1 VPRPHTTMRKIRDVL
16 RLRLDD
22 QLSLRQVSLSL
33 AMPHTTVAD
42 YVRRARDAGLVSWPL
57 PEELSDD
64 DALETRLFGS
74 MEPAPRTR
82 AQPDFAKMKTE
93 LAKKAMTKALLW
105 VEYRE
110 EHPGGYEYSQFCQL
124 YRDWRKTLDVTM
136 RQDHKAG
143 EKLFVD
149 FPGLRIPI
157 YDARDLTVSFE
168 AELFVAVLGASS
180 YLYAEALRSQELVHW
195 CHAHENAFSFY
206 GGCPEMCVYEYVPW
220 NIFVGDL
227 GGHGAEE
234 LEARVVGGLKR
245 LGALVRERG
254 DVKGVRVRQ
263 AHDRECR
270 LHLLPSDLDDRLAE
284 VELRLTRGLGEGNEY
299 LAVLVAPLR
308 DDRADLAHR
317 RGAAEFVTQALEDP
331 LGRVTLLLRGALVDE
346 EDLVDRREER
356 SQLRARPRGRHLVA
370 RGLHVGQHL
379 GQRVGTDLVV
389 PANLALRNLL
399 DEHLVA
405 NIRPSF
411 HVLMHPSPVLLAS
424 RASLST
430 GLSGVA
436 AFDQRFRG
444 SVLLFSTSVHT
455 TEPERSSPHDARLH
469 DTIGAIRGASCT
481 DQLKPPSTPASPI
494 RHCSRRSG
502 PDEFRRPVKVRER
515 ERERLPSKRV
525 AQMSACRSWSDVR
538 GRQRQTTTI
547 EVDQLS
553 GTSHYESHSHFKNMT
568 DAPVVGA

>member
-1 VPRPHTTMRKIRDVL
+1 MRKIRDVL

-206 GGCPEMCVYEYVPW
+206 GGCPEMCVPDNLRSGVTKPNRYEPDVNATYQEMAQHYGVVIIPARPYKPR
-220 NIFVGDL
+220 DKAK
-227 GGHGAEE
+227 AEAGVQLVE
-234 LEARVVGGLKR
+234 RWIIMRLRKERFTS
-245 LGALVRERG
+245 LGALN
-254 DVKGVRVRQ
+254 
-263 AHDRECR
+263 DRIFE
-270 LHLLPSDLDDRLAE
+270 L
-284 VELRLTRGLGEGNEY
+284 VEALNNRPFKKMEG
-299 LAVLVAPLR
+299 
-308 DDRADLAHR
+308 
-317 RGAAEFVTQALEDP
+317 
-331 LGRVTLLLRGALVDE
+331 
-346 EDLVDRREER
+346 
-356 SQLRARPRGRHLVA
+356 
-370 RGLHVGQHL
+370 
-379 GQRVGTDLVV
+379 
-389 PANLALRNLL
+389 
-399 DEHLVA
+399 
-405 NIRPSF
+405 
-411 HVLMHPSPVLLAS
+411 S
-424 RASLST
+424 RASVFAEIDQPALRPLPTTRYDFATWTKAKVSLDYHLQIDRNFYSVPYTLVGQVLDVRTSANVVEVFSKNRRVASHKRSYLKGIAVTDPAHMPSSHRRHAQWTPSRIISWAEKT
-430 GLSGVA
+430 GPETA
-436 AFDQRFRG
+436 AFIEALMASRPHPEQGFRSALGVLRLEKKYGASRLEAACARSLAIKSLSYRSVNSILQHGLDQQPLAPVPLRANP
-444 SVLLFSTSVHT
+444 SHSN
-455 TEPERSSPHDARLH
+455 
-469 DTIGAIRGASCT
+469 IRGAGYY
-481 DQLKPPSTPASPI
+481 Q
-494 RHCSRRSG
+494 
-502 PDEFRRPVKVRER
+502 
-515 ERERLPSKRV
+515 
-525 AQMSACRSWSDVR
+525 
-538 GRQRQTTTI
+538 
-547 EVDQLS
+547 
-553 GTSHYESHSHFKNMT
+553 
-568 DAPVVGA
+568 